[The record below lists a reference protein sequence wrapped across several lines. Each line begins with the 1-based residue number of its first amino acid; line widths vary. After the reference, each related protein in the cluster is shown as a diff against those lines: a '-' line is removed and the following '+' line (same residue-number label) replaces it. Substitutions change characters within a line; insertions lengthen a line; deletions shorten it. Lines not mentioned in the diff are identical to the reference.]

1 MVLPP
6 RDKTMLRLNI
16 YRIHLPISLESF
28 IQKLVKSQS
37 VSNAEYGIRNKDYD
51 IDEYSGIFFQRII
64 VNARNFNG
72 NGEEQH
78 INYEYFQDFDF
89 EVITRSNNVYL
100 IVYDAPKSLKK
111 FLNVISD
118 LAGVGFYF
126 FDDSL
131 NLENISYNSMGFLD
145 FKVIKAKIANISI
158 LNKAVASMEI
168 QSANNAVKDFDQY
181 SNDKNRK
188 ITKIKIRY
196 YINGILNTLEISNKG
211 NFTIHTESF
220 SRAEL
225 SLILENFYIIS

>member
-1 MVLPP
+1 
-6 RDKTMLRLNI
+6 MLRLNI
-16 YRIHLPISLESF
+16 YRIHLPIPLESF

-37 VSNAEYGIRNKDYD
+37 VSNTEYGIRNKDYD
-51 IDEYSGIFFQRII
+51 LDEYSGIFFQRII

-78 INYEYFQDFDF
+78 IHYEYFQDFDF
-89 EVITRSNNVYL
+89 EILTKENNVYL

-145 FKVIKAKIANISI
+145 FKVIKAKISNISI

-168 QSANNAVKDFDQY
+168 QSVNNAVKDFDQY

-211 NFTIHTESF
+211 NFVIHNDSF
-220 SRAEL
+220 SRKEL
-225 SLILENFYIIS
+225 NLILENFYKIS

>member
-1 MVLPP
+1 
-6 RDKTMLRLNI
+6 MLRLNI
-16 YRIHLPISLESF
+16 YRIHLPIPLESF

-37 VSNAEYGIRNKDYD
+37 VSNTEYGIRNKDYD
-51 IDEYSGIFFQRII
+51 LDEYSGIFFQRII

-78 INYEYFQDFDF
+78 IHYEYFQDFDF
-89 EVITRSNNVYL
+89 EILTKENNVYL

-145 FKVIKAKIANISI
+145 FKVIKAKISNISI

-168 QSANNAVKDFDQY
+168 QSVNNAVKDFDQY

-211 NFTIHTESF
+211 NFVIHTDSF
-220 SRAEL
+220 SRKEL
-225 SLILENFYIIS
+225 GLILENFYKIS

>member
-1 MVLPP
+1 MFLIT

-16 YRIHLPISLESF
+16 YRIHLPIPLDSF
-28 IQKLVKSQS
+28 ITKLVKSQS

-89 EVITRSNNVYL
+89 EVITRSNNIYL

-118 LAGVGFYF
+118 IAGVGFYF

-131 NLENISYNSMGFLD
+131 NLEDISYNSMGFVD
-145 FKVIKAKIANISI
+145 FKVIKAKISNISI
-158 LNKAVASMEI
+158 LNKSVASMEI

-181 SNDKNRK
+181 SNDQNRK
-188 ITKIKIRY
+188 ITKIKIRF
-196 YINGILNTLEISNKG
+196 YINGTLNTLEISNKG
-211 NFTIHTESF
+211 NFAISTDSL
-220 SRAEL
+220 SRDDL
-225 SLILENFYIIS
+225 NLILENFYVIS

>member
-16 YRIHLPISLESF
+16 YRIHLPIPLESF

-37 VSNAEYGIRNKDYD
+37 VPNTEYGIRNKDYD
-51 IDEYSGIFFQRII
+51 LDEYSGIFFQRII

-78 INYEYFQDFDF
+78 VHYEYFQDFDF
-89 EVITRSNNVYL
+89 EIVTKLNNVYL

-145 FKVIKAKIANISI
+145 FKVIKAKISNISI

-168 QSANNAVKDFDQY
+168 QSVNNAVKDFDQY
-181 SNDKNRK
+181 SNDENRK

-211 NFTIHTESF
+211 NFVIYTESF
-220 SRAEL
+220 SRKEL
-225 SLILENFYIIS
+225 DLILENFYKIS

>member
-1 MVLPP
+1 
-6 RDKTMLRLNI
+6 MLRLNI
-16 YRIHLPISLESF
+16 YRIHLPIPLESF

-37 VSNAEYGIRNKDYD
+37 VSNTEYGIRNKDYD
-51 IDEYSGIFFQRII
+51 LDEYSGIFFQRII

-78 INYEYFQDFDF
+78 IHYEYFQDFDF
-89 EVITRSNNVYL
+89 EILTKENNVYL

-145 FKVIKAKIANISI
+145 FKVIKAKISNISI

-168 QSANNAVKDFDQY
+168 QSVNNAVKDFDQY

-211 NFTIHTESF
+211 NFVIHTDSF
-220 SRAEL
+220 SRKEL
-225 SLILENFYIIS
+225 NLILENFYKIS

>member
-16 YRIHLPISLESF
+16 YRIHLPIPLESF

-37 VSNAEYGIRNKDYD
+37 VSNTEYGIRNKDYD
-51 IDEYSGIFFQRII
+51 LDEYSGIFFQRII

-78 INYEYFQDFDF
+78 IHYEYFQDFDF
-89 EVITRSNNVYL
+89 EILTKENNVYL

-145 FKVIKAKIANISI
+145 FKVIKAKISNISI

-168 QSANNAVKDFDQY
+168 QSVNNAVKDFDQY

-211 NFTIHTESF
+211 NFVIHNDSF
-220 SRAEL
+220 SRKEL
-225 SLILENFYIIS
+225 NLILENFYKIS